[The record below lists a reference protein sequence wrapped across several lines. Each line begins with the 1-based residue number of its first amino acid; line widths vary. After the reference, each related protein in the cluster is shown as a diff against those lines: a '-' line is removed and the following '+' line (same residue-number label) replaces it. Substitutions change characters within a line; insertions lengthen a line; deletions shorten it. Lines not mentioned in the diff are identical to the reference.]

1 MISIAISEL
10 LLIRNN
16 ILVVLRFM
24 KNIEKNKSK
33 VIDEII
39 VVGARDNNLK
49 NINVSLPRNK
59 LIVITGLSG
68 SGKSTLA
75 FETLYSEG
83 QRRYVES
90 LSTYAR
96 QFLGG
101 LKKPKVD
108 HIFGLSPAISIQQ
121 KSVSKNPRSTVG
133 TITEIYDYLRLL
145 YARIGMQK
153 CYQCDGEI
161 KSQTVQQI
169 VDKILSY
176 SGSKCIIL
184 SPVIKNKKGQ
194 HKDILKMI
202 EQQGFTRVKIDGK
215 IKSLYDKIQLHKNK
229 KHNIDVLIDRL
240 VLNSKIKQ
248 RLTESIELAL
258 QIGDGILNI
267 EINGNEEYLFSEH
280 NYCSQCDISYESLE
294 PQNFSFNSP
303 IGACTGCNG
312 LGSIVAVDPNKL
324 VPDINKNFLEGCIEP
339 IGPQPSDAFPSK
351 ILKQLFLDYNILFST
366 PWKLIP
372 KQIRT
377 FIMYGNSIDT
387 PDIKKYK
394 VSPNMYFEGIVKN
407 LERRHKQTNS
417 HYIRDWIEK
426 YMSKNACHKCKG
438 QRLNHSSLAVTIN
451 KTNIYKFTTLTT
463 ERAKIFLNNLKLT
476 SKELKIS
483 DDIIKEIKDRLDF
496 LLDVGL
502 DYLTLHRSA
511 NTLSG
516 GESQRIR
523 LATQIGTQLTGVIY
537 ILDEPS
543 IGLHQRDNQRLI
555 NTLTKLKDLGNTV
568 IVVEH
573 DEEIMKKS
581 DWIVD
586 LGPAAGDNGGH
597 VVYSG
602 NLEGL
607 KKSKSSMTAKY
618 LFGNKSI
625 VKNKK
630 LRLGNGNNIF
640 LEGATGNNLKNIS
653 CQFPLGQFICVTGVS
668 GSGKS
673 TLVNQTLLPILMNKY
688 YSSKAIPLSYKNIS
702 GLNNLDKVISIDQS
716 PIGKTPRSNPATYT
730 GVFSHIRNLFS
741 ELPEAKARGYKP
753 GRFSFNVKGGRCE
766 DCQGVGLIKV
776 EMHFLPDT
784 YIQCESCRGKRFNR
798 ETLQILYKNKN
809 IFDIL
814 NFSID
819 EAAIFF
825 KNHNVISRHLGML
838 IKVGL
843 GYIKL
848 GQRATTLSGGESQ
861 RVKLSTE
868 LCKVN
873 TGNTMYIMDE
883 PTTGLHFHDIKVL
896 LKVLDELVDRGNTLI
911 VIEHNLDIIQSA
923 DWIVDLGLDGGD
935 KGGDIIYAGNPKG
948 LVKNSKSYTGKYLKD
963 II

>member
-1 MISIAISEL
+1 
-10 LLIRNN
+10 
-16 ILVVLRFM
+16 M
-24 KNIEKNKSK
+24 KNTVKNKSHT
-33 VIDEII
+33 IDEII

-108 HIFGLSPAISIQQ
+108 HIYGLSPAISIQQ

-145 YARIGMQK
+145 YARIGYQQCYK
-153 CYQCDGEI
+153 CHGNIE
-161 KSQTVQQI
+161 SQTVQQI
-169 VDKILSY
+169 VDKILSH
-176 SGSKCIIL
+176 SDDKCIIL
-184 SPVIKNKKGQ
+184 APVVKNKKGQ

-215 IKSLYDKIQLHKNK
+215 IYSLYDKIQLHKNK

-240 VLNSKIKQ
+240 VLNKKIKQ

-267 EINGNEEYLFSEH
+267 EINGKDDYLFSEH

-303 IGACTGCNG
+303 IGACTECNG
-312 LGSIVAVDPNKL
+312 LGTIISVDPNKL
-324 VPDINKNFLEGCIEP
+324 VLDIDKSLLEGCVEP
-339 IGPQPSDAFPSK
+339 IGPQPSSDGYQGNV
-351 ILKQLFLDYNILFST
+351 LKQLFSDHNLSFSI
-366 PWKLIP
+366 PWKLLP
-372 KQIRT
+372 KQIRL
-377 FIMYGNSIDT
+377 FIMHGNSIDT
-387 PDIKKYK
+387 PDIASYK
-394 VSPNMYFEGIVKN
+394 VSPNMNFEGIVNN
-407 LERRHKQTNS
+407 LERRYTQTKS
-417 HYIRDWIEK
+417 SYIRDWIEK
-426 YMSKNACHKCKG
+426 YMSKNACYKCKG

-451 KTNIYKFTTLTT
+451 ATNIYEFTKLTT
-463 ERAKIFLNNLKLT
+463 EQAKIFLQNLKLNDR
-476 SKELKIS
+476 ELKIS
-483 DDIIKEIKDRLDF
+483 DDIIKEIQDRLDF

-555 NTLTKLKDLGNTV
+555 NTLTKLRNLGNTV

-573 DEEIMKKS
+573 DEEIMRQS

-586 LGPAAGDNGGH
+586 LGPVAGDQGGH

-602 NLEGL
+602 DLKGL
-607 KKSKSSMTAKY
+607 KKSKSSLTAKY
-618 LFGNKSI
+618 LFGNQVIS
-625 VKNKK
+625 KNKK
-630 LRLGNGNNIF
+630 LRLGNGKHIF
-640 LEGATGNNLKNIS
+640 LEGATGNNLKNVS
-653 CQFPLGQFICVTGVS
+653 CEFPLGQFICVTGVS

-688 YSSKAIPLSYKNIS
+688 YSSRVTPLSHKNIS
-702 GLNNLDKVISIDQS
+702 GLNHLDKVISIDQS

-730 GVFSHIRNLFS
+730 GVFSHIRSLFS
-741 ELPEAKARGYKP
+741 ELPESKARGYKP

-784 YIQCESCRGKRFNR
+784 YIKCESCRGKRFNR

-825 KNHNVISRHLGML
+825 KNHNVISRHLNML

-896 LKVLDELVDRGNTLI
+896 LKVLDELVNKGNTLI
-911 VIEHNLDIIQSA
+911 VIEHNLDIIKSA
-923 DWIVDLGLDGGD
+923 DWVIDLGLDGGD
-935 KGGDIIYAGNPKG
+935 KGGEIIHTGTTKK
-948 LVKNSKSYTGKYLKD
+948 LIQNSKSYTGKYLKE